1 MDGLRP
7 EDQNVQVG
15 WRMAGLASETV
26 SYVIAGGLLGWL
38 ADRGFET
45 DFWLP
50 TGFIVGIV
58 TGIGVLLERGPQNE
72 QGVGPSNRPKTPFRL
87 RKGRFVT
94 DSIPRFTFPAK
105 ALLGLW
111 IALFH
116 RHPLGWLVVAPL
128 AGSLL

>member
-1 MDGLRP
+1 MVPKRNGRSSNS

-15 WRMAGLASETV
+15 WRMAGLASETI

-58 TGIGVLLERGPQNE
+58 TGIGVLLRGALKMNQALDR
-72 QGVGPSNRPKTPFRL
+72 QTSQKRSSGSDKA
-87 RKGRFVT
+87 
-94 DSIPRFTFPAK
+94 DS
-105 ALLGLW
+105 
-111 IALFH
+111 
-116 RHPLGWLVVAPL
+116 
-128 AGSLL
+128 

>member
-1 MDGLRP
+1 MIPTPKGRSSS

-58 TGIGVLLERGPQNE
+58 TGIGVLVRGGLKMN
-72 QGVGPSNRPKTPFRL
+72 
-87 RKGRFVT
+87 
-94 DSIPRFTFPAK
+94 K
-105 ALLGLW
+105 ALDR
-111 IALFH
+111 AVSQK
-116 RHPLGWLVVAPL
+116 R
-128 AGSLL
+128 GSGSEKADS

>member
-1 MDGLRP
+1 MVPIRNGRSSNS

-58 TGIGVLLERGPQNE
+58 TGIGVLLRGALKMN
-72 QGVGPSNRPKTPFRL
+72 
-87 RKGRFVT
+87 
-94 DSIPRFTFPAK
+94 K
-105 ALLGLW
+105 ALDR
-111 IALFH
+111 ATSQK
-116 RHPLGWLVVAPL
+116 RSS
-128 AGSLL
+128 GSDKADS